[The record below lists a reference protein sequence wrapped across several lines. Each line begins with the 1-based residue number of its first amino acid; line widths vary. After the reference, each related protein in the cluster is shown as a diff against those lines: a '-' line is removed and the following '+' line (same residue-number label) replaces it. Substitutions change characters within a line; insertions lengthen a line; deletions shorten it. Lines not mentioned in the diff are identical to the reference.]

1 MNDLPLIK
9 NIKYLLL
16 KGCFTTNDSHF
27 ILDNLWDK
35 LDFFLYFIK
44 IFCSIQVKLN
54 DVRQVSNATAMT

>member
-1 MNDLPLIK
+1 MNDLPLVK

-35 LDFFLYFIK
+35 LDFLYFIK